1 VAGDGHPRQMT
12 IPTAR
17 AVGTELGLRLD
28 QQEDAD
34 GAEDAEDG
42 WIPRPLVFYVLCVLC
57 VFCVLSLS
65 SPRLELE
72 GGNTMASRILGV
84 AAAGLLTLLPA
95 IAKDAPVTTRYR
107 VDQTLTQEIDATAA
121 GKGKQSISFST
132 SGFLTLTL
140 TDSTGGKVVK
150 VVVDSM
156 MGDSTSP
163 IPASV
168 FDSARGAE
176 YHAFLSSSGKLSELE
191 AVSTSTATQQV
202 QGFFTDF
209 FPWVKVGVKVGET
222 WVDTTA
228 RSTVSGTDTVR
239 VQRVITYQAAAKDK
253 RDDQKAIRIATAYAS
268 TVAGSQ
274 PTPNGPAKVE
284 GTGKGAGV
292 YFVTSDGRYL
302 GGDWELHS
310 ALSISGAFTDQPLP
324 ITITQTTKVTR
335 LK

>member
-1 VAGDGHPRQMT
+1 
-12 IPTAR
+12 
-17 AVGTELGLRLD
+17 
-28 QQEDAD
+28 
-34 GAEDAEDG
+34 
-42 WIPRPLVFYVLCVLC
+42 
-57 VFCVLSLS
+57 
-65 SPRLELE
+65 
-72 GGNTMASRILGV
+72 MASHIFGV
-84 AAAGLLTLLPA
+84 AAASALALLPLA
-95 IAKDAPVTTRYR
+95 TGGAPVTTRYR
-107 VDQTLTQEIDATAA
+107 VDQTLTQEIDASAT

-140 TDSTGGKVVK
+140 TDSSGGKVVK

-176 YHAFLSSSGKLSELE
+176 YHAFLNKSGKLSELE
-191 AVSTSTATQQV
+191 PVSTSNATQQI

-209 FPWVKVGVKVGET
+209 FPWVKQGVKVGET
-222 WVDTTA
+222 WADTTA
-228 RSTVSGTDTVR
+228 RATVSGTDTVR

-253 RDDQKAIRIATAYAS
+253 VDNQKAIRIATAYAS

-284 GTGKGAGV
+284 GTGKGTGT

-324 ITITQTTKVTR
+324 ITITQTTKVTA

>member
-1 VAGDGHPRQMT
+1 MT
-12 IPTAR
+12 PHIF
-17 AVGTELGLRLD
+17 GL
-28 QQEDAD
+28 
-34 GAEDAEDG
+34 
-42 WIPRPLVFYVLCVLC
+42 
-57 VFCVLSLS
+57 
-65 SPRLELE
+65 
-72 GGNTMASRILGV
+72 T
-84 AAAGLLTLLPA
+84 AAGALTLLPLVTGGG
-95 IAKDAPVTTRYR
+95 PVTTRYR
-107 VDQTLTQEIDATAA
+107 VDQTLTQEIDATGA

-140 TDSTGGKVVK
+140 TDSTGGKAVK

-156 MGDSTSP
+156 LGDSTSP

-176 YHAFLSSSGKLSELE
+176 YHAFLSKAGKLSELE
-191 AVSTSTATQQV
+191 AVSSSTATQQV

-209 FPWVKVGVKVGET
+209 FPWVKEGVKVGET
-222 WVDTTA
+222 WADTTA
-228 RSTVSGTDTVR
+228 RSTISGTDTVMVR
-239 VQRVITYQAAAKDK
+239 RVITYQAAAKDK
-253 RDDQKAIRIATAYAS
+253 RDNQKAIRIATAYAS

-284 GTGKGAGV
+284 GTGKGTGT

-324 ITITQTTKVTR
+324 ITITQTTKVTA

>member
-1 VAGDGHPRQMT
+1 
-12 IPTAR
+12 
-17 AVGTELGLRLD
+17 
-28 QQEDAD
+28 
-34 GAEDAEDG
+34 
-42 WIPRPLVFYVLCVLC
+42 
-57 VFCVLSLS
+57 
-65 SPRLELE
+65 
-72 GGNTMASRILGV
+72 MASHIFGLV
-84 AAAGLLTLLPA
+84 AAGLSLLPA
-95 IAKDAPVTTRYR
+95 VTGRAPVTTRYR
-107 VDQTLTQEIDATAA
+107 VDQTLTQEIDATGA

-140 TDSTGGKVVK
+140 TDSSSGKMVK

-176 YHAFLSSSGKLSELE
+176 YRAFLSSTGKLSELE
-191 AVSTSTATQQV
+191 PVSSSTATQQI

-209 FPWVKVGVKVGET
+209 FPWVKQGVKVGEA
-222 WVDTTA
+222 WADTTA
-228 RSTVSGTDTVR
+228 RTTISGTDTVLVR
-239 VQRVITYQAAAKDK
+239 RVITYQAAAKDK
-253 RDDQKAIRIATAYAS
+253 RDNQKAIRITSAYAS

-284 GTGKGAGV
+284 GTGKGIGT

-310 ALSISGAFTDQPLP
+310 SLSISGAFTNEPLP
-324 ITITQTTKVTR
+324 ITITQTTKVTA

>member
-1 VAGDGHPRQMT
+1 
-12 IPTAR
+12 
-17 AVGTELGLRLD
+17 
-28 QQEDAD
+28 
-34 GAEDAEDG
+34 
-42 WIPRPLVFYVLCVLC
+42 
-57 VFCVLSLS
+57 
-65 SPRLELE
+65 
-72 GGNTMASRILGV
+72 MASHIFGLV
-84 AAAGLLTLLPA
+84 AAGAVTLLPA
-95 IAKDAPVTTRYR
+95 ATGGAPVTTRYR
-107 VDQTLTQEIDATAA
+107 VDQTLTQEIDATGA

-140 TDSTGGKVVK
+140 TDSTGGKVVR

-163 IPASV
+163 VPASV

-176 YHAFLSSSGKLSELE
+176 YHAFLNSSGKLSELE
-191 AVSTSTATQQV
+191 PVSSSTATQQI

-209 FPWVKVGVKVGET
+209 FPWVKEGVKVGEI
-222 WVDTTA
+222 WADTTS
-228 RSTVSGTDTVR
+228 RSTVSGTDTVLVR
-239 VQRVITYQAAAKDK
+239 RIVTYQAAAKDK
-253 RDDQKAIRIATAYAS
+253 RDNQKAIRITTGYAS

-284 GTGKGAGV
+284 GTGKGTGV

-324 ITITQTTKVTR
+324 ITITQTTKVTA